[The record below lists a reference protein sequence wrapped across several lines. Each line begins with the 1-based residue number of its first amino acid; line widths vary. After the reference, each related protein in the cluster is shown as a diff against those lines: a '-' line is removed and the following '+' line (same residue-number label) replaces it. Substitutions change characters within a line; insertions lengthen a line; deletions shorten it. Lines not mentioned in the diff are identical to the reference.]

1 VAAGDIVFNITIDT
15 PQLTLPNLQIVGY
28 NVDMVPPAAQACACV
43 RVHSCWL
50 MADGAHIRD

>member
-28 NVDMVPPAAQACACV
+28 NVDMVPTCRTAVCVRACAFMV
-43 RVHSCWL
+43 
-50 MADGAHIRD
+50 AGGAHIVRD